1 MGFIKEFKEFALQ
14 GNMVDLAVG
23 VIIGGAFG
31 KIIDS
36 LVGDVITPLL
46 LTPVLKAAGVEDLA
60 SWHPGGIYWGKFLAA
75 VLSFITI
82 AFVLFMMIKAM
93 NNMKKKQAAEA
104 PAAPPAD
111 IALLTE
117 IRDALRK

>member
-1 MGFIKEFKEFALQ
+1 MGFVKEFKEFALK

-31 KIIDS
+31 KIVDS

-46 LTPVLKAAGVEDLA
+46 LAPALKAAGVAELDKFQM
-60 SWHPGGIYWGKFLAA
+60 GGIFIGKFLAA
-75 VLSFITI
+75 VLSFIVI

-93 NNMKKKQAAEA
+93 NKMKKKQEAEA

>member
-1 MGFIKEFKEFALQ
+1 
-14 GNMVDLAVG
+14 MVDLAVG

-31 KIIDS
+31 KIVDS

-46 LTPVLKAAGVEDLA
+46 LAPALKAAGVAELDKLQM
-60 SWHPGGIYWGKFLAA
+60 GGIFIGKFLAA
-75 VLSFITI
+75 VLSFIVI

-93 NNMKKKQAAEA
+93 NKMKKKQEAEA